1 MWIIGEDVSW
11 GFNYDLADMVGVN
24 NDKLVFHMRD
34 SNCKYVL
41 QFKDNLMA
49 KAYWAR
55 MANASQEGVE
65 KFVIPKGDLKNEKE
79 TRC

>member
-1 MWIIGEDVSW
+1 MWIVGEDVSW
-11 GFNYDLADMVGVN
+11 GFNYDLADMIGVN

-34 SNCKYVL
+34 SNCQYVL

-55 MANASQEGVE
+55 MANAKQEGTE
-65 KFVIPKGDLKNEKE
+65 KFVIPKGDLKHEKN
-79 TRC
+79 

>member
-1 MWIIGEDVSW
+1 MWIVGEDVSW
-11 GFNYDLADMVGVN
+11 GFNYDLADMIGVN

-49 KAYWAR
+49 KAYWER
-55 MANASQEGVE
+55 MANAKQEGAE
-65 KFVIPKGDLKNEKE
+65 KFVIPKGDLKHEKK
-79 TRC
+79 

>member
-11 GFNYDLADMVGVN
+11 GFNYDLADIVGVN

-41 QFKDNLMA
+41 QFKNNLMA

-55 MANASQEGVE
+55 MANARQEGVE

-79 TRC
+79 TRY